1 MHSVTPVRL
10 AAVLLLL
17 AVGLG
22 PARARAFGVP
32 DHRALTEAALDAS
45 QGARARPL
53 LAEYRDAVL
62 HGATSEDLNLHVKW
76 AGWHHFYSPEW
87 PLDTALRQG
96 SEARVRELWDEALEA
111 ASHGDLARAF
121 DRAGHLAHHLQDMAS
136 PPHVVPVNHG
146 PFDRFE
152 RYGAQASLKRA
163 PPRQVEPLSGLEAQR
178 ALASE
183 TLAAVRHE
191 SLQAGQGAAIPWA
204 SFWTEPAEHHPGAFG
219 GYGAETGNAFGQPV
233 VRWRGR
239 NHPVSAE
246 AYATFMDARVAG
258 ALAYTRAFLEWAS
271 DRFEEAAAAKS
282 TSGLRTFHPAPALS
296 LEMVGGLVRDPRGSA
311 PVMGLRA
318 ALPLPRGLGL
328 SVEATRGAAA
338 PTPDMRPGAWS
349 LSLLSP
355 PLWTGRPGYLLG
367 LDVRATAGV
376 GLFAWE
382 EQRRWGVPAGLRA
395 RATFAFPLTVSADVL
410 YQGMATPGGTWAHGV
425 AFNVGLG
432 VTFGDR

>member
-1 MHSVTPVRL
+1 MRSLMPVRL

-22 PARARAFGVP
+22 PQRARAFGVP

-45 QGARARPL
+45 QAAKARPL
-53 LAEYRDAVL
+53 LAQYRDAVL

-152 RYGAQASLKRA
+152 RYGIRASLKRA
-163 PPRQVEPLSGLEAQR
+163 PLRHVEPLPGLEAQR

-191 SLQAGQGAAIPWA
+191 SLRAGQGAIPWT
-204 SFWTEPAEHHPGAFG
+204 SFWTEPAEHRPGAFG

-233 VRWRGR
+233 IRWRGR
-239 NHPVSAE
+239 DHPVSAE
-246 AYATFMDARVAG
+246 SYAAFMDARVAG
-258 ALAYTRAFLEWAS
+258 ALGYTRAFLEWAS
-271 DRFEEAAAAKS
+271 DRFEEAAASKP
-282 TSGLRTFHPAPALS
+282 TSQLRTFHPAPALS
-296 LEMVGGLVRDPRGSA
+296 LELVGGLTRDARGSA

-318 ALPLPRGLGL
+318 GIPLPRGLGL
-328 SVEATRGAAA
+328 SVEATRGAGA
-338 PTPDMRPGAWS
+338 PTPENLQPGAWS

-382 EQRRWGVPAGLRA
+382 NQRRWGVPAGLRA

-410 YQGMATPGGTWAHGV
+410 YQGVATPTGPWEHGL
-425 AFNVGLG
+425 AFQLGLG